1 MRGPT
6 DTLIL
11 GGLLG
16 THGAFM
22 KAGHLAFVLLTTILV
37 ASILPWGGPS
47 TTVTAQVSLTIT
59 MLDISFDTRSFSAEP
74 GESVTIMLMNDGGID
89 HTFTLF
95 AQVNATV
102 PVNNPTDLVAYN
114 SSNAKITPEV
124 RLSRNEQMQ
133 IQFTAPSVQGDY
145 TYVCMITG
153 HAAEPDGMSGVMTV
167 SSAAPPPTD
176 TPGLDPLVLGI
187 VIAVVVIIMAV
198 AAVFI
203 LRRRS

>member
-1 MRGPT
+1 MR
-6 DTLIL
+6 
-11 GGLLG
+11 
-16 THGAFM
+16 AR
-22 KAGHLAFVLLTTILV
+22 HLAFVLLATILAV
-37 ASILPWGGPS
+37 SILPWGGPS

-74 GESVTIMLMNDGGID
+74 GESVTIMLINAGVLD

-102 PVNNPTDLVAYN
+102 PVNDATALAAYN
-114 SSNAKITPEV
+114 SSNAKVPLSEV
-124 RLSRNEQMQ
+124 TLSSNEQMQ
-133 IQFTAPSVQGDY
+133 IQFTAPAVQGDY

-153 HAAEPDGMSGVMTV
+153 HAAGPEGMSGVMTV

-176 TPGLDPLVLGI
+176 PPGLDPLVLGI
-187 VIAVVVIIMAV
+187 IVAVVVIVIAT